1 MGKPKTVTTENGAVY
16 QLSDPSALRLVYRI
30 VGVALILMG
39 AVLTLISP
47 AGVAFAALGLALV
60 FWLPKRSSQQRNF
73 FASPV
78 RHAPG
83 IARLGIGIPK
93 YTPGRRN
100 LNALKKLF
108 ISLWPYCPIT
118 PKMVLRK

>member
-1 MGKPKTVTTENGAVY
+1 MGKPKTVITENGAVY

-60 FWLPKRSSQQRNF
+60 FWLPKKIQPAKKFLHRYARRRELHVWALGSQSTHR
-73 FASPV
+73 AG
-78 RHAPG
+78 A
-83 IARLGIGIPK
+83 
-93 YTPGRRN
+93 T
-100 LNALKKLF
+100 
-108 ISLWPYCPIT
+108 
-118 PKMVLRK
+118 

>member
-1 MGKPKTVTTENGAVY
+1 MGKPKTVITENGAVY

-30 VGVALILMG
+30 VGAALILMG

-47 AGVAFAALGLALV
+47 AGWRLSFGC
-60 FWLPKRSSQQRNF
+60 PKRSSQQRNF

>member
-1 MGKPKTVTTENGAVY
+1 MGKPKTVITENGAVY
-16 QLSDPSALRLVYRI
+16 QLSDPSVLRLVYRI

-47 AGVAFAALGLALV
+47 AGVAL
-60 FWLPKRSSQQRNF
+60 
-73 FASPV
+73 

-100 LNALKKLF
+100 LNALKKPF

>member
-1 MGKPKTVTTENGAVY
+1 MGKPKTVITENGAVY

-60 FWLPKRSSQQRNF
+60 FWLPKKIQPAKKFLRFTGTPCAGNCTFGHWDPKVHTGQAQLERFENALLYF
-73 FASPV
+73 RI
-78 RHAPG
+78 RHAE
-83 IARLGIGIPK
+83 
-93 YTPGRRN
+93 
-100 LNALKKLF
+100 
-108 ISLWPYCPIT
+108 SL
-118 PKMVLRK
+118 